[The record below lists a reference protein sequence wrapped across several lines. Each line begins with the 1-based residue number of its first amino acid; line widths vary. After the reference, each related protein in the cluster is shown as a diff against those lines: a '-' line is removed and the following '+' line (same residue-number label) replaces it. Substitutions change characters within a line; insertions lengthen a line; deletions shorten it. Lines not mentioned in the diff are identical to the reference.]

1 MKTSKLILIL
11 LLSWQAMAARD
22 FPAYHAVISSTRT
35 YMDVSRN
42 TQSDYWFTK
51 DKTYISN
58 GRVITIERKD
68 LGVVYTLIVRS
79 NEYYIDTIKPE
90 KTQEKTTEE
99 IDFRYVGV
107 DRMVSDYDW
116 VVGKKSKNDQS
127 GLFKADHYT
136 ADGDADFDQVALEF
150 WLAKPGNREMAGL
163 FNKLIQNSMSY
174 NKTRKPL
181 VDMLKKDKYR
191 VPVRIVEMLENPI
204 APPAKTEFIVEKLE
218 PATAPANIFELPAGA
233 KQAKK

>member
-1 MKTSKLILIL
+1 MKTSKLIVL
-11 LLSWQAMAARD
+11 LLFSWQVIAAQD
-22 FPAYHAVISSTRT
+22 IPAYHAVITSART
-35 YMDVSRN
+35 YMDVTRN

-90 KTQEKTTEE
+90 KTQEKTIEE

-107 DRMVSDYDW
+107 DRLVSDYDW
-116 VVGKKSKNDQS
+116 SIDKKSKNDQS
-127 GLFKADHYT
+127 GLFKSDHYA

-163 FNKLIQNSMSY
+163 LNNLMQNSMSY
-174 NKTRKPL
+174 NKTRQPL
-181 VDMLKKDKYR
+181 IDKLKKDKYC
-191 VPVRIVEMLENPI
+191 VPVKIVEMLENSI
-204 APPAKTEFIVEKLE
+204 APPAKTEIIVEKLE
-218 PATAPANIFELPAGA
+218 PATAPAHIFELPAGA
-233 KQAKK
+233 KQAK